1 MDDHNM
7 YKLYSKYSFVY
18 TSNSIHF
25 NYNHQKSVTCK
36 KYWDPKRK
44 HSSQVALIIHLQQR
58 FFTSVIH
65 TNWTSQIRLHSLLEL
80 KQLILRNHRF
90 ISQNIRR
97 YLYVTLDFSN
107 NLGQNQLPLF
117 FFPINQIRIF
127 GFLKFEVFSTV
138 FLDGV
143 REL

>member
-7 YKLYSKYSFVY
+7 YKLNSKYSFVY

-44 HSSQVALIIHLQQR
+44 NSSQVALIIHLQQR

-65 TNWTSQIRLHSLLEL
+65 TNWTSQIRLHFLLEL

-90 ISQNIRR
+90 ISQNIGVIYTLLQISVTIQDKIS
-97 YLYVTLDFSN
+97 YLF
-107 NLGQNQLPLF
+107 F
-117 FFPINQIRIF
+117 FFPINQMGIF
-127 GFLKFEVFSTV
+127 GFLKDEVFSTV

-143 REL
+143 RKL